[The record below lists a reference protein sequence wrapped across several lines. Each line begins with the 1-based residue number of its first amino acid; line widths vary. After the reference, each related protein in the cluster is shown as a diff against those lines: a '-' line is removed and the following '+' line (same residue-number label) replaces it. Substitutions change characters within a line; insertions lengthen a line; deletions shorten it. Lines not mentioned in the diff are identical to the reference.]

1 MTNCCLTPSLASSV
15 KINRENQIEM
25 AHFKPSKIRNFCI
38 TAHIDHGKTT
48 LSTKLLE
55 MSGTINASKMNA
67 LYLDKLRV
75 EKERGIT
82 VKAQTATMFYDYDGE
97 TYLLNLID
105 TPGHVDFT
113 YEVSRSM
120 KACEGAVLLVDAV
133 KGVQAQSVAN
143 WWLAMQNNLT
153 IIPAIN
159 KIDLTTAQP
168 EKIVKQLHTSLGFN
182 AEQILKISA
191 MNGINLENVFPAI
204 VEIIPPPE
212 DIHDKPLRAL
222 LFDSWYQDIFT
233 GVICLVKLESGKIK
247 AGDKIT
253 AVSTGKA
260 YDVAEVGIMHPE
272 PVPTDALYTGQVGYI
287 KIGMKST
294 KEARVGDTFHAVGAP
309 VEPFP
314 GFKQAKPMVFAGLYP
329 DEDGDFN
336 DLKDAIEKLTLTDAS
351 VTLER
356 DVNDV
361 LGMGYRCGFLGLLH
375 MDVFLQRL
383 REEYSVGVIAT
394 APNVPIR
401 LEMLHS
407 DETLEVTQ
415 ASQWPDQHSI
425 RAAYE
430 PYVSATIFAPK
441 EYLGVITQLCLDRRG
456 VSTGLEY
463 IDETRIHMS
472 YTMPLSEVIYDF
484 FDKLKQMTSGYATFD
499 YEEAGYQPAELV
511 KCNILLNGIVAE
523 PLSIICHRSKAETT
537 GRKVAEKLKE
547 VIRRQMFE
555 IRIQAAI
562 GNKIIARETI
572 KAFRKDV
579 TAKCYGGDIT
589 RKRKLLEKQKEGKKR
604 MKAVGNVE
612 LSTEAFMVVT
622 KI

>member
-1 MTNCCLTPSLASSV
+1 
-15 KINRENQIEM
+15 M
-25 AHFKPSKIRNFCI
+25 AHFKPEKIRNFCI

-97 TYLLNLID
+97 TFLLNLID

-120 KACEGAVLLVDAV
+120 TACEGAVLLVDAV

-143 WWLAMQNNLT
+143 WWLALQNNLT

-168 EKIVKQLHTSLGFN
+168 EKIVKQLHSSLGFN
-182 AEQILKISA
+182 AEQVLKISA
-191 MNGINLENVFPAI
+191 MNGIGLEDVFPSI
-204 VEIIPPPE
+204 VEIIPAPRE
-212 DIHDKPLRAL
+212 AEESEPLRAL

-233 GVICLVKLESGKIK
+233 GVICLVKLASGKIK

-253 AVSTGKA
+253 AASTGKA
-260 YDVAEVGIMHPE
+260 YEVAEVGIMFPE
-272 PVPTDALYTGQVGYI
+272 PVKTDALYTGQVGYV
-287 KIGMKST
+287 KIGMKTT
-294 KEARVGDTFHAVGAP
+294 KEARVGDTFFATGHP

-383 REEYSVGVIAT
+383 REEYGVGVIAT
-394 APNVPIR
+394 APNVPLR
-401 LEMLHS
+401 LELQGS
-407 DETLEVTQ
+407 EEIIEVTQ
-415 ASQWPDQHSI
+415 ASQWPEQHTI

-430 PYVSATIFAPK
+430 PYVSATIFVPK
-441 EYLGVITQLCLDRRG
+441 EYLGTITQLCLDRRG
-456 VSTGLEY
+456 VSTGLDF
-463 IDETRIHMS
+463 IDETRVHLQ
-472 YTMPLSEVIYDF
+472 YEMPLAEVIYDF

-499 YEEAGYQPAELV
+499 YEDAGYKQADLV
-511 KCNILLNGIVAE
+511 KCNVLLNGVVAE
-523 PLSIICHRSKAETT
+523 PLSVICHRTKAEST
-537 GRKVAEKLKE
+537 GRKVAEKLKD
-547 VIRRQMFE
+547 VIKRQMFE
-555 IRIQAAI
+555 IKIQAAI

>member
-1 MTNCCLTPSLASSV
+1 
-15 KINRENQIEM
+15 M
-25 AHFKPSKIRNFCI
+25 ATFKPSKIRNFCI

-55 MSGTINASKMNA
+55 MSGTINQSKMNA

-143 WWLAMQNNLT
+143 WWLALQNNLT

-159 KIDLTTAQP
+159 KIDLVTAQP
-168 EKIVKQLHTSLGFN
+168 EKITKQLHTSLGFN
-182 AEQILKISA
+182 ADQVLRISA
-191 MNGINLENVFPAI
+191 MNGIGLDMVFPAI

-212 DIHDKPLRAL
+212 DVKDQPLKAL

-247 AGDKIT
+247 AGDKIV
-253 AVSTGKA
+253 ACSTGKQ
-260 YDVAEVGIMHPE
+260 YDVAEVGVMHPE
-272 PVPTDALYTGQVGYI
+272 PVRTDALYTGQVGYV

-294 KEARVGDTFHAVGAP
+294 KEARVGDTFHAVGLP

-401 LEMLHS
+401 LELHGS
-407 DETLEVTQ
+407 DEITEVTQ
-415 ASQWPDQHSI
+415 ASQWPEQHTIKSS
-425 RAAYE
+425 YE

-441 EYLGVITQLCLDRRG
+441 EYLGAITQLCLDRRG

-463 IDETRIHMS
+463 IDDTRIHMS
-472 YTMPLSEVIYDF
+472 YSMPLSEVIYDF
-484 FDKLKQMTSGYATFD
+484 FDKLKAMTSGYATFD
-499 YEEAGYQPAELV
+499 YEEAGFEPADLV
-511 KCNILLNGIVAE
+511 KCNVLLNGIIAD
-523 PLSIICHRSKAETT
+523 PLSVICHRAKAEST

>member
-1 MTNCCLTPSLASSV
+1 V
-15 KINRENQIEM
+15 NREGQIEM
-25 AHFKPSKIRNFCI
+25 GAFKPSKIRNFCI

-55 MSGTINASKMNA
+55 MSGTINKSKMNA

-120 KACEGAVLLVDAV
+120 TACEGALLLVDAV

-143 WWLAMQNNLT
+143 WWLAMQNSLT

-159 KIDLTTAQP
+159 KIDLNTAQP
-168 EKIVKQLHTSLGFN
+168 EKIVKQLSTSLGFN
-182 AEQILKISA
+182 PDQILKFSA
-191 MNGINLENVFPAI
+191 VTGVGLDMVFPSI

-212 DIHDKPLRAL
+212 DQSTQPFKAL
-222 LFDSWYQDIFT
+222 LFDSWYQDIFI
-233 GVICLVKLESGKIK
+233 GVICLVKVAAGKIK

-253 AVSTGKA
+253 AASTGKS
-260 YDVAEVGIMHPE
+260 YDVTQVGVMHPE
-272 PVPTDALYTGQVGYI
+272 PVPTDALFTGQVGYI

-294 KEARVGDTFHAVGAP
+294 KEARVGDTFHATGTP
-309 VEPFP
+309 VEPFS

-329 DEDGDFN
+329 DEDGDFS

-383 REEYSVGVIAT
+383 REEYGVNVIAT
-394 APNVPIR
+394 APNVPIK
-401 LEMLHS
+401 LEIAGEEAM
-407 DETLEVTQ
+407 TYVTQ
-415 ASQWPDQHSI
+415 ASQWPEQHNI

-430 PYVSATIFAPK
+430 PIVNATIFVPK
-441 EYLGVITQLCLDRRG
+441 EYLGSITQLCLDRRG
-456 VSTGLEY
+456 VQTGIDF
-463 IDETRIHMS
+463 IDETRVHLS
-472 YTMPLSEVIYDF
+472 YTMPLSEVIFDF
-484 FDKLKQMTSGYATFD
+484 FDKLKSLTSGYATFD
-499 YEEAGYQPAELV
+499 YEDAGVQTADLV
-511 KCNILLNGIVAE
+511 KLNILLNGIPAD
-523 PLSIICHRSKAETT
+523 PLSVICHRGKAEST
-537 GRKVAEKLKE
+537 GRRVVEKLKE

-555 IRIQAAI
+555 VRIQAAI
-562 GNKIIARETI
+562 GNKIIARETV

-604 MKAVGNVE
+604 MKSVGNVE
-612 LSTEAFMVVT
+612 LTSEAFMVVT
-622 KI
+622 KL

>member
-1 MTNCCLTPSLASSV
+1 MG
-15 KINRENQIEM
+15 E
-25 AHFKPSKIRNFCI
+25 FKPSKIRNFCI

-55 MSGTINASKMNA
+55 MSGTINATKLNQ

-97 TYLLNLID
+97 TFLLNLID

-120 KACEGAVLLVDAV
+120 TACEGALLLVDAV

-143 WWLAMQNNLT
+143 WWLALQNSLT

-159 KIDLTTAQP
+159 KIDLSTAQP
-168 EKIVKQLHTSLGFN
+168 EKIVKQLHTSFGFN
-182 AEQILKISA
+182 PEQILKMSA
-191 MNGINLENVFPAI
+191 VTGVGLDTVFPSI
-204 VEIIPPPE
+204 VEIIPSPE
-212 DIHDKPLRAL
+212 DGSNKTLKAL

-233 GVICLVKLESGKIK
+233 GVICLVKIASGKMK
-247 AGDKIT
+247 TGDKIT
-253 AVSTGKA
+253 AASTGKT
-260 YDVAEVGIMHPE
+260 YDVVEVGIMHPE
-272 PVPTDALYTGQVGYI
+272 PVPTDALYTGQVGYV
-287 KIGMKST
+287 KIGMKTT
-294 KEARVGDTFHAVGAP
+294 KEARVGDTFYAAGMP

-336 DLKDAIEKLTLTDAS
+336 ELKDAIEKLTLTDAS

-383 REEYSVGVIAT
+383 REEYGVGVIAT
-394 APNVPIR
+394 APNVPIK
-401 LEMLHS
+401 LELFG
-407 DETLEVTQ
+407 EEGLVEVTQ
-415 ASQWPDQHSI
+415 ASQWPEPHNI
-425 RAAYE
+425 RTAME
-430 PYVSATIFAPK
+430 PYVSATIFVPK
-441 EYLGVITQLCLDRRG
+441 EYLGSITQLCMDRRG
-456 VSTGLEY
+456 VQTGVDF
-463 IDETRIHMS
+463 IDDSRVHLS

-484 FDKLKQMTSGYATFD
+484 FDKLKQLTSGYATFD
-499 YEEAGYQPAELV
+499 YEEAGFQQADLV
-511 KCNILLNGIVAE
+511 KLNILLNGVPAE
-523 PLSIICHRSKAETT
+523 PLSVICHRSKADHT
-537 GRKVAEKLKE
+537 GRRVAEKLKE

-562 GNKIIARETI
+562 GNKVIARETV

-604 MKAVGNVE
+604 MKSVGNVE
-612 LSTEAFMVVT
+612 LSSEAFMVVT

>member
-1 MTNCCLTPSLASSV
+1 MG
-15 KINRENQIEM
+15 E
-25 AHFKPSKIRNFCI
+25 FKPSKIRNFCI

-55 MSGTINASKMNA
+55 MSGTINKSKMNQ

-82 VKAQTATMFYDYDGE
+82 VKAQTATMFYEYDGE

-120 KACEGAVLLVDAV
+120 KACEGALLLVDAV

-168 EKIVKQLHTSLGFN
+168 EKIVKQLNTSLGFN
-182 AEQILKISA
+182 PDQILKFSA
-191 MNGINLENVFPAI
+191 VTGVGLESVFPSL
-204 VEIIPPPE
+204 VEMIPPPE
-212 DIHDKPLRAL
+212 DLSEGPFKAL

-233 GVICLVKLESGKIK
+233 GVICLIKIAGGKLK
-247 AGDKIT
+247 AGSKIT
-253 AVSTGKA
+253 AASSGKA
-260 YDVAEVGIMHPE
+260 YEVLEVGIMFPE
-272 PVPTDALYTGQVGYI
+272 PVRTDALYTGQVGYI
-287 KIGMKST
+287 KIGMKTT
-294 KEARVGDTFHAVGAP
+294 KEARVGDTFYETGKE

-329 DEDGDFN
+329 DEDDDFN
-336 DLKDAIEKLTLTDAS
+336 TLKDAVEKLTLTDAS

-383 REEYSVGVIAT
+383 REEYGVNVIAT
-394 APNVPIR
+394 APNVPIK
-401 LEMLHS
+401 LEIQGEEGLK
-407 DETLEVTQ
+407 EVTQ
-415 ASQWPDQHSI
+415 ASQWPEQHTI
-425 RAAYE
+425 RESYE
-430 PYVSATIFAPK
+430 PIVSATIFVPK
-441 EYLGVITQLCLDRRG
+441 EYLGAITQLCMDRRG
-456 VSTGLEY
+456 VQTGVEF
-463 IDETRIHMS
+463 IDETRVHLS
-472 YTMPLSEVIYDF
+472 YIMPLSEVIFDF
-484 FDKLKQMTSGYATFD
+484 FDKLKSMTSGYATFD
-499 YEEAGYQPAELV
+499 YEEAGTQPADLI
-511 KCNILLNGIVAE
+511 KLNILLNGVPAD
-523 PLSIICHRSKAETT
+523 PLSVICHRSKAEPT
-537 GRKVAEKLKE
+537 GRKVVEKLKE

-555 IRIQAAI
+555 IKIQAAI
-562 GNKIIARETI
+562 GNKIIARETV

-589 RKRKLLEKQKEGKKR
+589 RKRKLLDKQKEGKKR
-604 MKAVGNVE
+604 MKSVGNVE
-612 LSTEAFMVVT
+612 LTPEAFMVVT

>member
-1 MTNCCLTPSLASSV
+1 MG
-15 KINRENQIEM
+15 E
-25 AHFKPSKIRNFCI
+25 FKPAKIRNFCI

-55 MSGTINASKMNA
+55 MSGTINKSKMNQ

-82 VKAQTATMFYDYDGE
+82 VKAQTATMFYEYDGE

-105 TPGHVDFT
+105 TPGHVDFN

-120 KACEGAVLLVDAV
+120 KACEGALLLVDAV

-143 WWLAMQNNLT
+143 WWLALQNNLT

-168 EKIVKQLHTSLGFN
+168 EKIVKQLHSSLAFN
-182 AEQILKISA
+182 PDQVLKFSA
-191 MNGINLENVFPAI
+191 VTGVGLDEVFPSI

-212 DIHDKPLRAL
+212 DATQQPFKAL
-222 LFDSWYQDIFT
+222 LFDSWYHDIFV
-233 GVICLVKLESGKIK
+233 GVICLVKVAAGKLK

-253 AVSTGKA
+253 AASTGKS
-260 YDVAEVGIMHPE
+260 YDVVQVGIMHPE

-294 KEARVGDTFHAVGAP
+294 KEARVGDTFHATGET

-329 DEDGDFN
+329 DEDDDFN
-336 DLKDAIEKLTLTDAS
+336 TLEDAVEKLTLTDAS

-383 REEYSVGVIAT
+383 REEYGVNVIAT
-394 APNVPIR
+394 APNVPIK
-401 LEMLHS
+401 LEIQGEEGL
-407 DETLEVTQ
+407 TEVTQ
-415 ASQWPDQHSI
+415 ASQWPEPHTI
-425 RAAYE
+425 RTAYE
-430 PYVSATIFAPK
+430 PIVSATIFVPK
-441 EYLGVITQLCLDRRG
+441 EYLGAITQLCLDRRG
-456 VSTGLEY
+456 IQTG
-463 IDETRIHMS
+463 IDFIDDSRIHLS
-472 YTMPLSEVIYDF
+472 YTMPLSEVIFDF
-484 FDKLKQMTSGYATFD
+484 FDKLKSMTSGYATFD
-499 YEEAGYQPAELV
+499 YEDAGMQPADLV
-511 KCNILLNGIVAE
+511 KLNILLNGAQAD
-523 PLSIICHRSKAETT
+523 PLSIICHRSKAEPT
-537 GRKVAEKLKE
+537 GRKVVEKLKD

-555 IRIQAAI
+555 IKIQAAI
-562 GNKIIARETI
+562 GNKIIARETV

-612 LSTEAFMVVT
+612 LTPEAFMVVT